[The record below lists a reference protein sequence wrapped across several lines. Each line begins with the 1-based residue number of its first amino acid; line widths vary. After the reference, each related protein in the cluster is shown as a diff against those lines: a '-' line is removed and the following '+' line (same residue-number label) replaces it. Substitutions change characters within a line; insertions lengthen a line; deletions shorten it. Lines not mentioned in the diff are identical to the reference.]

1 MPARYPRGIAL
12 LLSFSFCLTLMVL
25 AMPVPASDGVP
36 AGVID
41 QAGEFLPKLR
51 IVKTPASIEV
61 KKINR
66 DEKFDQVKVR
76 LLVPR
81 GGQARAMRQLS
92 IQWEK
97 APGKMGRL
105 WPMEIHRGFDA
116 QSGTFT
122 ASWSEALSFV
132 LRDRSNRN
140 LFGEA
145 SWHRVVQLWLDG
157 KPVVIQ
163 PPAAL
168 ESPESGRAMSPEVR
182 SREISEPP
190 AREVAQTA
198 GSNDTIPQPLAA
210 LQAPEVQPPAVPS
223 PPTPLKNSVPAA
235 VAVTVD
241 PGALKDLER
250 KYDRVLRRLEK
261 LEHAVEESQ
270 KWFYWG
276 PLLALTL
283 SVLFSSV
290 TLFLTYVRLSRGRG
304 SGIVPPQ
311 QVGLTRF
318 RPQGRF
324 RDTG

>member
-12 LLSFSFCLTLMVL
+12 LLSFSFCLMLVVL
-25 AMPVPASDGVP
+25 AMPVPASDSVP

-41 QAGEFLPKLR
+41 QAGEFVPKLH
-51 IVKTPASIEV
+51 IVKTPAAIEV

-81 GGQARAMRQLS
+81 GGQVRAMRQLS

-97 APGKMGRL
+97 TPGKMGRL
-105 WPMEIHRGFDA
+105 WPMETHRGFDA

-163 PPAAL
+163 PPAAPD
-168 ESPESGRAMSPEVR
+168 SPGPNRATGSDGRAREV
-182 SREISEPP
+182 SEPP
-190 AREVAQTA
+190 SREVAQAA
-198 GSNDTIPQPLAA
+198 GSNDTVPQPLAA

-235 VAVTVD
+235 VSVD

-283 SVLFSSV
+283 AVLFSSV

-311 QVGLTRF
+311 QMGLTRF